1 MYGDLRRAAGAFLAA
16 VLLLASVP
24 AYAAET
30 AEEDISPANTAEE
43 ALSPADIEV
52 EETPEEEGPAEQV
65 LEEEAPAEQVP
76 EDSAAPAP
84 QAAQPGS
91 GTWGTLSWT
100 LDASGRLTLSGTGEM
115 PENSP
120 WKDTNDFRL
129 GIREIIVGPGIT
141 SISDHAFQGC
151 TYASAVTIPD
161 TVRSIGACAFE
172 GCWNLERVIIPG
184 SVQTIGGAAFSDCR
198 KLTGVTLSDGL
209 TSIGEDAFY
218 KCNALQ
224 AVNIP
229 QGVTSIGER
238 AFYECWALKEITI
251 PGSVQA
257 ISDYAFYGCNNLA
270 KLVIG
275 EGVTSIG
282 DSSFCRCRSLVD
294 ITFPN
299 SLASFGPYAFTEC
312 DKPVS
317 AGPIGD
323 TGGTYDVKFGWTKA
337 IPDKAFF
344 CLSGLRSAVIPEGI
358 ETIGESAFCGCK
370 NLEELTVPA
379 SVTAIGRYAFQ
390 GCASLTTAGPTGSGT
405 HYQFGWTDS
414 IPACAFF
421 YCAGLTSVEIPESVT
436 SIGAEAFSDCSGLT
450 GVRIPARVE
459 TIGERAFFNC
469 KSLAELSLPEGT
481 ASIGASA
488 FSFCTGLTS
497 VRIPE
502 SVTFIGSGAFSSCTG
517 LTRIN
522 IPENTRLESAGVMTK
537 GIFSGCTGLATAGPS
552 GEYNISFGWKTAI
565 PDKAFAG
572 CSGLTRAVLP
582 EGITSIGESAFR
594 DCGALSGLNLPGSV
608 KTIGKWAFDGCGSL
622 TTAGPASDGG
632 AYALKL
638 GPMEAIPDGA
648 FRECGGLTSVTLPA
662 SVTHIGKD
670 AFRECAALGSV
681 TLSEN
686 TASVGENA
694 FFACEALTSLTIPG
708 TLRTVGSEAFAWCSG
723 LTSAGPAGD
732 GHPYDI
738 TFGWTDA
745 IPAGAFSCC
754 TGLRSVV
761 LPEGITSIG
770 ERAFYFCSSLT
781 SLTVPDGVTSIG
793 QSAFACCSGLTS
805 ITLPESLTTLGEY
818 VFESCVNLTT
828 AGPAGDGHVYD
839 LTFGWKTVLPEYVFA
854 GCSGLTSVVLPEGI
868 TGLDDTMFHWCT
880 NLSSITIPNSVTSF
894 FRDGLRNDPFDY
906 CSKDIC
912 IYCYPGSPAED
923 FAKTYGHRYDLL
935 RDPGSGVSAWLSVN
949 APSGVTVGG
958 EFLIQAGF
966 SAPDPEKL
974 ELALPEELVLSGA
987 WLDKTELTAGAYT
1000 REGGTLTVPI
1010 PDGLPEAPYHL
1021 LHLYCQPSLAGSHS
1035 IGGRLVLSGGTAQ
1048 ALGTAAV
1055 QVSDTWFSVPEKTG
1069 FRDGIL
1075 ATGKTGA
1082 NRTVTLYV
1090 DGREA
1095 GSTQSNSAG
1104 SWKIR
1109 FSLDAGVES
1118 GATHE
1123 IYAKIHLAEG
1133 KEVQTPTA
1141 SLLYQALPARPSR
1154 LTMYNIGDG
1163 GAQETV
1169 FDFEDPDKANLVRYY
1184 RIWTSRYPDFTF
1196 QASFEGEAAELDK
1209 VSIVTVSN
1217 SGRMTEIPAAYDKS
1231 SGTWTAAHAYTSY
1244 ENAPVWV
1251 YVIYSQE
1258 GHRTN
1263 RLSAVPIID
1272 PSGSVYEAVPSN
1284 RLSGVQA
1291 EIWYR
1296 DGSGQETLWDAG
1308 SFDQLNPQ
1316 TTGPDGGFYWDVPAG
1331 SWQVRFTKA
1340 GYRDTSTDWLP
1351 VPPPQ
1356 VGISVPIVSDAAPAV
1371 RCAAVY
1377 ENSAEITFSQYMD
1390 IASVQGAVLLN
1401 GAAPLAVK
1409 ALDPEPG
1416 ADGSTQYA
1424 TRFRCVVAEALSGK
1438 TVLSVSAGALNY
1450 AGTALPAYTETFA
1463 QPEAR
1468 PASLIAPGSVALE
1481 TPRQDITVTLSPS
1494 VSGRVL
1500 TVENLTPAIIR
1511 TGEASVTTGANGSAA
1526 IPVEALLPGA
1536 GLLRVS
1542 EPVSGLEREITVQV
1556 KATVPPETSI
1566 QASLANGVLTYE
1578 VQRAPQG
1585 MDAKL
1590 YAAGYDG
1597 QRMSYVA
1604 VLPDMNG
1611 TRTLPEAPGRSYV
1624 LFLVESGTGRPL
1636 CPKCAV

>member
-1 MYGDLRRAAGAFLAA
+1 MYGELRRAAGAFLAA

-30 AEEDISPANTAEE
+30 AKEDIRPANTAEE
-43 ALSPADIEV
+43 VLSPADIEV
-52 EETPEEEGPAEQV
+52 EETLEEEGPAEQV
-65 LEEEAPAEQVP
+65 LEEAPAEEVP
-76 EDSAAPAP
+76 EDSATPAP
-84 QAAQPGS
+84 LAAQPGS

-129 GIREIIVGPGIT
+129 GIREIIVGPGVT
-141 SISDHAFQGC
+141 SISDRAFQGC

-172 GCWNLERVIIPG
+172 DCWNLERVIIPG
-184 SVQTIGGAAFSDCR
+184 SVQTIGGAAFSECR
-198 KLTGVTLSDGL
+198 ELTGVTLSEGL
-209 TSIGEDAFY
+209 TSIGEYAFY
-218 KCNALQ
+218 KCNVLQ

-257 ISDYAFYGCNNLA
+257 ISDYAFYGCNNLS

-282 DSSFCRCRSLVD
+282 NSSFCRCLSLVD

-312 DKPVS
+312 DKPAS

-344 CLSGLRSAVIPEGI
+344 CLSGLRSAVIPEGV
-358 ETIGESAFCGCK
+358 ESIGESAFNGCK
-370 NLEELTVPA
+370 NLEEL
-379 SVTAIGRYAFQ
+379 
-390 GCASLTTAGPTGSGT
+390 SLS
-405 HYQFGWTDS
+405 
-414 IPACAFF
+414 
-421 YCAGLTSVEIPESVT
+421 
-436 SIGAEAFSDCSGLT
+436 
-450 GVRIPARVE
+450 
-459 TIGERAFFNC
+459 
-469 KSLAELSLPEGT
+469 EGT

-488 FSFCTGLTS
+488 FTFCIGLTS

-502 SVTFIGSGAFSSCTG
+502 SVTSIGSGAFSSCTA

-522 IPENTRLESAGVMTK
+522 IPENVRLESAGVMAS
-537 GIFSGCTGLATAGPS
+537 GILSGCTGLTSAGPS
-552 GEYNISFGWKTAI
+552 GEYDISFGWKTAI

-582 EGITSIGESAFR
+582 EGITSIGKSAFR
-594 DCGALSGLNLPGSV
+594 DCGVLSDLNLPESV
-608 KTIGKWAFDGCGSL
+608 KTIGMWAFDGCGSL
-622 TTAGPASDGG
+622 TTAGPASDGE
-632 AYALKL
+632 AYSLKL

-670 AFRECAALGSV
+670 AFRECAALRSV

-805 ITLPESLTTLGEY
+805 ITLPESITTFGMD
-818 VFESCVNLTT
+818 VFGSCVNLTT

-839 LTFGWKTVLPEYVFA
+839 LTFGWKTVLPEYVFSS
-854 GCSGLTSVVLPEGI
+854 CSGLTSVVLPEGI
-868 TGLDDTMFHWCT
+868 TGLDDTMFHWCE

-894 FRDGLRNDPFDY
+894 FRDGLGNDPFGY

-949 APSGVTVGG
+949 VPSGVTVGG

-966 SAPDPEKL
+966 SAPNPEKL
-974 ELALPEELVLSGA
+974 ELALPKELVLSGA

-1010 PDGLPEAPYHL
+1010 PGGLPDAPYHL

-1035 IGGRLVLSGGTAQ
+1035 IGGRLVLSGGTSQ

-1104 SWKIR
+1104 SWKIH

-1118 GATHE
+1118 GTTHE

-1141 SLLYQALPARPSR
+1141 PLLYQALPARPSR

-1209 VSIVTVSN
+1209 VSIVTISN

-1272 PSGSVYEAVPSN
+1272 PSGCVYEAVPSN

-1296 DGSGQETLWDAG
+1296 DGSGQETRWDAG

-1340 GYRDTSTDWLP
+1340 GYRDASTDWLP

-1356 VGISVPIVSDAAPAV
+1356 VGIGVPMVSDAAPAV

-1416 ADGSTQYA
+1416 AGGSTQYA
-1424 TRFRCVVAEALSGK
+1424 TRFRCVVAEALSGE

-1450 AGTALPAYTETFA
+1450 AGTALPAYTKTFA
-1463 QPEAR
+1463 QPETR
-1468 PASLIAPGSVALE
+1468 PASLIAPGSVTLE
-1481 TPRQDITVTLSPS
+1481 TAAPQQDITVTLSPS
-1494 VSGRVL
+1494 VSGRAL

-1511 TGEASVTTGANGSAA
+1511 TGEASVTTGASGSAA

-1566 QASLANGVLTYE
+1566 QASLSNGVLTYE